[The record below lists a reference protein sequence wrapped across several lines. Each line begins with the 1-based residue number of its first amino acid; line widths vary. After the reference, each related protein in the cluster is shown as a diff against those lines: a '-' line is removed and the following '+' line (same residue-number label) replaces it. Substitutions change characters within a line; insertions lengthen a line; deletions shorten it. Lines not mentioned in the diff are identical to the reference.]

1 MSSTLFRIGLWIAIV
16 VLASYVITE
25 SFEGSA
31 IAEMIPM
38 DLMTKVLVL
47 AVLAIIAGLV
57 AKMFEKGKQAGS
69 KNRCRVCGTAVA
81 TGAIYCRNH
90 LRKVLELED
99 RKTHNTRIR

>member
-1 MSSTLFRIGLWIAIV
+1 MSSTLFRLGLWISIV
-16 VLASYVITE
+16 VLASYVVTE

-38 DLMTKVLVL
+38 DLMTKILGL
-47 AVLAIIAGLV
+47 AALLIVAGLI
-57 AKMFEKGKQAGS
+57 AKGFEKGKQAAS

-81 TGAIYCRNH
+81 SGAIYCRNH

-99 RKTHNTRIR
+99 RRTHNTRIR